1 VEDMVFGRRYRITE
15 RIGSGGMADVYKA
28 VDETLG
34 RTVAVKVLHQRY
46 ADDPDFVQRFRHEAS
61 AAANLSHPAIV
72 NIYDYGVE
80 AGTYYIVMELVRGT
94 DLKQIVKQ
102 QGPLD
107 PIKVAEYGAQVCAA
121 LSVAHGYGIIHRD
134 VKPQNIVLMPD
145 GGIKV
150 MDFGIARAV
159 DSDSTQTGSVLGT
172 AQYVSPEQA
181 QGQKLGPESDL
192 YSLGVVLY
200 ELSTG
205 RLPFEGETP
214 VSVALRHV
222 NDIAPTPRSVNP
234 HIPPALEAVIL
245 KAMQKDPTRR
255 YRSAEEMR
263 QDLLR
268 VASGRGVAATPGVG
282 DTTVMEPVRRSGGP
296 AEISRVETGRSG
308 VSPWVWVAVVGAAI
322 LFGLGVAWA
331 LGAFSGGI
339 PVPNASGLTVT
350 AAKQLITGAG
360 LTIGSEIAS
369 ASASVPKDKVIGT
382 DPPAGT
388 AAAKG
393 QRIDIIVS
401 SGPPVVVVPDTVG
414 MSPADAKSAL
424 TGLGLQVGSEITTS
438 SPTVPKGQVIGTDP
452 TAGTSVAS
460 GQTIALLISSGPELV
475 TVPVTVGSAES
486 SAVLALQ
493 AAGFNVN
500 PMINREFNSKY
511 DSGIVFKTSPAG
523 KAKAAKGSQ
532 VDIWVSKGTQQ
543 VAVPVLVHLTQA
555 EAVAKLEALGLVPNV
570 QGIPDPDPANPSTGI
585 VLTQNP
591 DAGTMVNVG
600 STVKIYVVNP

>member
-1 VEDMVFGRRYRITE
+1 MEDMVFGRRYRITE

-296 AEISRVETGRSG
+296 AEISRVETRRSG

-401 SGPPVVVVPDTVG
+401 SGPPVVVVPGTVG
-414 MSPADAKSAL
+414 MTPDEAKTAL
-424 TGLGLQVGSEITTS
+424 TALGLQVGSEITTS
-438 SPTVPKGQVIGTDP
+438 SPTVPKGKVIGTDP
-452 TAGTSVAS
+452 TAGASVAS

>member
-1 VEDMVFGRRYRITE
+1 MVFGRRYRITE

-28 VDETLG
+28 IDETLG

-102 QGPLD
+102 RGALD

-234 HIPPALEAVIL
+234 QIPPALEAVIL

-268 VASGRGVAATPGVG
+268 VIAGRTVAATPGVG
-282 DTTVMEPVRRSGGP
+282 DTTVMEAVGRTGGP
-296 AEISRVETGRSG
+296 AEISRVDTARRGA
-308 VSPWVWVAVVGAAI
+308 SPWVWVALVAAAI
-322 LFGLGVAWA
+322 LFGLGAAWA
-331 LGAFSGGI
+331 LGAFSGGT

-350 AAKQLITGAG
+350 AARQLIVGAG
-360 LTIGSEIAS
+360 LTVGSEITS
-369 ASASVPKDKVIGT
+369 ASVSVPKDKVIGT
-382 DPPAGT
+382 DPTAGT
-388 AAAKG
+388 AVAKG

-401 SGPPVVVVPDTVG
+401 SGPPVVVVPATDG
-414 MSPADAKSAL
+414 KSPDEARAAL
-424 TGLGLQVGSEITTS
+424 TALGLQVGSEITTS

-452 TAGTSVAS
+452 PAGTSVAS
-460 GQTIALLISSGPELV
+460 GQPISVLISSGPELV
-475 TVPVTVGSAES
+475 TVPVTIGSSEA

-493 AAGFNVN
+493 AHGFSVN
-500 PMINREFNSKY
+500 PMITREFNSKY
-511 DSGIVFKTSPAG
+511 DSGIVFKTDPSG
-523 KAKAAKGSQ
+523 KTKAAKGSQ
-532 VDIWVSKGTQQ
+532 VDIWVSKGAEQ
-543 VAVPVLVHLTQA
+543 VTVPVLVPLLQAAAIQKIHDAQLVELVLYTDTTDSTLVGQVQTQ
-555 EAVAKLEALGLVPNV
+555 
-570 QGIPDPDPANPSTGI
+570 DP
-585 VLTQNP
+585 V
-591 DAGTMVNVG
+591 AGTKVDIG
-600 STVKIYVVNP
+600 STVKIWVYKLP